1 MDQSSN
7 TLKLR
12 VLGGFELHSG
22 GRPDATPSGRKV
34 RALLAFLALSPGVA
48 CPREKLM
55 ALLWSD
61 RAEEQARASLR
72 QALTELRQ
80 VLGEPSPLRTEQDK
94 VSLDSA
100 AIMVDAVEF
109 PRLVK
114 SGKLDEAAALYR
126 GPLLDGHGVRDGAFE
141 DWLSAERARLH
152 DLAIATLHRLA
163 ASQGGTAATD
173 TAQRLL
179 QLEPAHEATHRLL
192 MQRYAGAGQRAQAL
206 RQYQLCRDA
215 LQRDLQAKPDAETEQ
230 LYRQIQDEAPP
241 ASPPA
246 ATVVKPAR
254 LQPSDGKPS
263 IAILPFENLSGDPEQ
278 RYFSRG
284 ITADIITELSRFHE
298 IQVTASNSSFA
309 LQDKNVALQDVAAQ
323 LGVEYVVEGSVR
335 KAGSRV
341 RVTAQLIDAETMNHA
356 WAENYDRELADV
368 FELQDEIA
376 RRIATTVAGRV
387 KVARTE
393 RMHRKPTENLSAYD
407 NYLRALEHL
416 GGYSAL
422 APAEPFL
429 LKAVEQD
436 PRFAL
441 AHAHLSPVNVVKY
454 FFDGDK
460 SHLDDAEAWGRKALE
475 LDDSE
480 GMCHVAVAHPLI
492 FQRRLHEAGPFMERA
507 FALNSNN
514 IFILMFHALWLNY
527 MARNSEALAAID
539 AAHRRDPFAL
549 DWFWD
554 VRAMTQTG
562 AGLYVEALASWKR
575 MKQMPPW
582 GHAYMAIC
590 HVGLNQLSEARAA
603 AAKYVHHDVV
613 GTVADFLES
622 DPYSDPAV
630 VARFRA
636 ALLAA
641 GVPEGESDA
650 S

>member
-1 MDQSSN
+1 MDQSPN
-7 TLKLR
+7 PLQLR
-12 VLGGFELHSG
+12 LFGGVELRANSVSQ
-22 GRPDATPSGRKV
+22 TPPLGRKV
-34 RALLAFLALSPGVA
+34 RALLAYLALSPDLP

-72 QALTELRQ
+72 QALTELRHA
-80 VLGEPSPLRTEQDK
+80 LGEPSPLRTEQDS

-100 AIMVDAVEF
+100 GIVVDAVELA
-109 PRLVK
+109 RLAK
-114 SGKLDEAAALYR
+114 AGKLNEAAALYR

-141 DWLSAERARLH
+141 DWLSVERTRLH
-152 DLAIATLHRLA
+152 NLAVDVLHRLTASLSGDA
-163 ASQGGTAATD
+163 AIE

-179 QLEPAHEATHRLL
+179 QLEPAREETHRLL
-192 MQRYAGAGQRAQAL
+192 MQLYAGAGQRSQAL

-215 LQRDLQAKPDAETEQ
+215 LHRELQAKPDAETER
-230 LYRQIQDEAPP
+230 LYRQIQDEVPP
-241 ASPPA
+241 APA
-246 ATVVKPAR
+246 ATAATPAR
-254 LQPSDGKPS
+254 SQPPDGKPS

-278 RYFSRG
+278 QYFSRG

-298 IQVTASNSSFA
+298 IRVTASNSSFA
-309 LQDKNVALQDVAAQ
+309 LQDKNVALRDKAAQ
-323 LGVEYVVEGSVR
+323 LGVEYMVEGSVR
-335 KAGSRV
+335 KAGNRV

-356 WAENYDRELADV
+356 WAEKYDRDLADV

-393 RMHRKPTENLSAYD
+393 RMHRKPTESLSAYD

-429 LKAVEQD
+429 QKAVELD

-454 FFDGDK
+454 FYDGDK
-460 SHLDDAEAWGRKALE
+460 SHLDDAEAWGRKAVE
-475 LDDSE
+475 LDDTE

-492 FQRRLHEAGPFMERA
+492 FQNRLYDAGPFMERA
-507 FALNSNN
+507 LALNSNN
-514 IFILMFHALWLNY
+514 TFILMFHALWLNY
-527 MARNSEALAAID
+527 MGRSSEALVAMD

-554 VRAMTQTG
+554 VLGMTQTG
-562 AGLYVEALASWKR
+562 AGLFVEALASFKR
-575 MKQMPPW
+575 MKQIPPW

-590 HVGLNQLSEARAA
+590 HVGLDQLPEARAA
-603 AAKYVHHDVV
+603 ATKYVTRDAV

-630 VARFRA
+630 IARFRA

-641 GVPEGESDA
+641 GVPERKSGA
-650 S
+650 A